1 MVPGKRFVMRV
12 KTTGLGLGSSQHCGC
27 SYGLYTGSEHER
39 SLTIMKLCYFDSFSG
54 ISGDMTVGALLDAGA
69 DWKALQDALH
79 SLELNAQFRLEKTK
93 RKGIAASKF
102 SVDGGEQKAH
112 RHLPHIE
119 KIIRAANLTERARNN
134 ALAVFRKLGEAE
146 AKSHSVPIEKVHFHE
161 VGAVDSICDIVGAC
175 VALDLLGIE
184 EVRSSRINVGSG
196 TVNTE
201 HGVLPVPAPAT
212 AEMLR
217 GLPIYSAG
225 PEAELTTPTGAALI
239 STLAVGFGGAP
250 AIRMLSQ
257 GFGAGDKDFPG
268 QANVLRVLVGEKTF
282 ASEATIVSVI
292 EANIDDSTPQV
303 LGYAMDRL
311 FEAGALDVTL
321 TPIFMKKNRP
331 ATAISVLAEQ
341 NRAEQLAAI
350 LFAETSTL
358 GMRVT
363 QAERRVLAR
372 SMAEVQTRNGAVRI
386 KYTDTGSFTP
396 EYEDCRRIATEKN
409 IPLRIVMAE
418 AAEAFQKE
426 RSSNH

>member
-1 MVPGKRFVMRV
+1 M
-12 KTTGLGLGSSQHCGC
+12 KT
-27 SYGLYTGSEHER
+27 
-39 SLTIMKLCYFDSFSG
+39 CYFDAFSG

-69 DWKALQDALH
+69 DWTALEAALH
-79 SLELNAQFRLEKTK
+79 SLNLGATFRLEKTK

-119 KIIRAANLTERARNN
+119 KIIEAGALSEKSRKN
-134 ALAVFRKLGEAE
+134 ALAVFRRLGEAE

-175 VALDLLGIE
+175 VALELLGIDD
-184 EVRSSRINVGSG
+184 VKGSRINVGSG

-217 GLPIYSAG
+217 NLPVYSAG

-239 STLAVGFGGAP
+239 STLASGFGGP
-250 AIRMLSQ
+250 PSIRVLSQ
-257 GFGAGDKDFPG
+257 GFGAGDKDFPT
-268 QANVLRVLVGEKTF
+268 QANVLRVLIGENTN
-282 ASEATIVSVI
+282 ALEATTVTVI
-292 EANIDDSTPQV
+292 EANIDDTTPQV
-303 LGYAMDRL
+303 LGYAMERL

-321 TPIFMKKNRP
+321 TPVFMKKNRP
-331 ATAISVLAEQ
+331 ATTISIMATPEA
-341 NRAEQLAAI
+341 AEQLISI
-350 LFAETSTL
+350 LFSETTTL
-358 GMRVT
+358 GLRMT

-372 SMAEVQTRNGAVRI
+372 KTAEVRTAHGAVRV
-386 KYTDTGSFTP
+386 KYSERGDFTP
-396 EYEDCRRIATEKN
+396 EYDDCRKIALEKH
-409 IPLRIVMAE
+409 IPLRTVMAE

-426 RSSNH
+426 QSARQV